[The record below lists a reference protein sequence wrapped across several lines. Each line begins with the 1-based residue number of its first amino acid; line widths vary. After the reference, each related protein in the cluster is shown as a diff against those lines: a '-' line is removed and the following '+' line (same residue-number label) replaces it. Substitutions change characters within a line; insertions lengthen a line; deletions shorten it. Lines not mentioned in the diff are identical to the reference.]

1 LREHFDVREG
11 KVKDSSQ
18 PGIAVSPDRPYLVAA
33 SGNPA
38 FRPAFDLLSRIC
50 IYNINPA
57 VIRDLQLT
65 DSGDMLHREGRNLAA
80 VLRRL
85 TRDHRDR
92 MRRIQDY
99 MELIVPGIA
108 GIQAKPLQNR
118 EMIEFRQS
126 MPGAK
131 SPWRFPASS
140 MSDGTL
146 RALGVLTAIF
156 QAPPTGAMD
165 LPIVGIEEPEVAVHP
180 HALSVLLDALMEAS
194 ESRQTVVTSHS
205 PELLDRSTVDADSLL
220 AVSSQAGAT
229 VIAPVDQ
236 AMREAMREH
245 LCTAGELMRQNRL
258 VPDPEEVTAV
268 AEGGQ
273 LKLFDPLEP

>member
-1 LREHFDVREG
+1 
-11 KVKDSSQ
+11 
-18 PGIAVSPDRPYLVAA
+18 
-33 SGNPA
+33 
-38 FRPAFDLLSRIC
+38 
-50 IYNINPA
+50 
-57 VIRDLQLT
+57 
-65 DSGDMLHREGRNLAA
+65 
-80 VLRRL
+80 
-85 TRDHRDR
+85 
-92 MRRIQDY
+92 
-99 MELIVPGIA
+99 
-108 GIQAKPLQNR
+108 
-118 EMIEFRQS
+118 
-126 MPGAK
+126 
-131 SPWRFPASS
+131 
-140 MSDGTL
+140 
-146 RALGVLTAIF
+146 
-156 QAPPTGAMD
+156 MD